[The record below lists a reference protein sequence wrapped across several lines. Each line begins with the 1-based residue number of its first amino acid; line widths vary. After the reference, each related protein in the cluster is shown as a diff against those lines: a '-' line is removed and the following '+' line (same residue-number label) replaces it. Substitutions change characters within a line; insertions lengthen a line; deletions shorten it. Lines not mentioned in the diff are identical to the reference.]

1 MDGQKDGW
9 MEAMP
14 EGTQIRSLSR
24 SSTGLPH
31 LAHSHCTKSYGRR
44 RRRAAPAHDDHDA
57 GHRGHGEQ
65 SKWLPSPAGLPA
77 CLPRSRPLV
86 LVWLD
91 GWLVAPSAS
100 VRSSLE

>member
-14 EGTQIRSLSR
+14 EGTQIRSLAR

-44 RRRAAPAHDDHDA
+44 SSAAPADDDDA

-77 CLPRSRPLV
+77 GLFWSGWMDGSWPRPRP
-86 LVWLD
+86 
-91 GWLVAPSAS
+91 S
-100 VRSSLE
+100 VRPFIVGVMQL

>member
-1 MDGQKDGW
+1 MDGGDARGH
-9 MEAMP
+9 
-14 EGTQIRSLSR
+14 TDSLAR

-44 RRRAAPAHDDHDA
+44 SSAAPADDDDDA

-77 CLPRSRPLV
+77 CLPRSRLV